1 MDTTR
6 LFWDD
11 DADLPAISG
20 YCPSP
25 ACSPSTLCDA
35 CILADSPTCDCCPA
49 GVNRD
54 AVSVDRS
61 PPVGGPLAV
70 CATCA
75 ARSLAEVRP
84 ELVAFAG
91 ELVAMSAGGAD
102 R

>member
-1 MDTTR
+1 MTNR
-6 LFWDD
+6 AESFRFW
-11 DADLPAISG
+11 DADLPALAG
-20 YCPSP
+20 YCADASCAPSH
-25 ACSPSTLCDA
+25 LCDA
-35 CILADSPTCDCCPA
+35 CIIAASPTCECCPA

-61 PPVGGPLAV
+61 PPVGGPLAM

-84 ELVAFAG
+84 ELVAFVAG
-91 ELVAMSAGGAD
+91 LVS

>member
-11 DADLPAISG
+11 EDGLPSISG

-25 ACSPSTLCDA
+25 TCSPSSPCDA
-35 CILADSPTCDCCPA
+35 CILAASPTCDCCPS
-49 GVNRD
+49 GINRA

-84 ELVAFAG
+84 ELVAFVG
-91 ELVAMSAGGAD
+91 GLVERAAVQS
-102 R
+102 